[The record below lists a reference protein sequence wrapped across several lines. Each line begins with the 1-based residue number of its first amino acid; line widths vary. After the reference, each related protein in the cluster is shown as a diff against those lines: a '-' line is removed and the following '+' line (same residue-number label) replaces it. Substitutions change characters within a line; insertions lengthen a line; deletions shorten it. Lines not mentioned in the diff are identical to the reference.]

1 MKLESS
7 NFKIY
12 LGGLYLIVLFAA
24 IYFFWLTFDLKDLTS
39 YDLIKENREVILTY
53 KDNNIFFLTIIF
65 FIITICL
72 NLLLCPMLLPTLIIG
87 FIFGKWLGTLIL
99 IFGNTIGGFL
109 LYRLAKTFFSDL
121 IEKKFKARFSKFI
134 DFFKKNEFL
143 YFMCFRFIGGGG
155 TPFPIQNILPVLFS
169 MSSKNY
175 IFATLLGILPTTFV
189 TVALGSG
196 IETIIDQNAELSF
209 LPVIQSPETYLP
221 IIGFFIILIVN
232 YGNVWEEGVD
242 SQISFKKAIRI
253 TNYYLNMN
261 FKKLPNFLQSCKKC
275 SFTISC

>member
-1 MKLESS
+1 MKLEYS
-7 NFKIY
+7 NPKIY

-24 IYFFWLTFDLKDLTS
+24 IYFFWSTFDLKDLTS
-39 YDLIKENREVILTY
+39 YDLIKENRETILTY

-72 NLLLCPMLLPTLIIG
+72 NLLLSPMLLPALIIG
-87 FIFGKWLGTLIL
+87 FIFGKWVGTFIL
-99 IFGNTIGGFL
+99 VFGNTIGGFL
-109 LYRLAKTFFSDL
+109 LYLLAKTFFSDL

-143 YFMCFRFIGGGG
+143 YYMCFRFIGGGG

-196 IETIIDQNAELSF
+196 IEKIIDQNEELSF
-209 LPVIQSPETYLP
+209 LPVVQSPEIYLP
-221 IIGFFIILIVN
+221 IIGFFIILICAF
-232 YGNVWEEGVD
+232 
-242 SQISFKKAIRI
+242 IIKKFYFR
-253 TNYYLNMN
+253 T
-261 FKKLPNFLQSCKKC
+261 
-275 SFTISC
+275 